1 MNNHFFSYNLIGD
14 KMKKFFSV
22 IGVISILCIS
32 FFYTEKMTTV
42 IKEYDDIMIQIKE
55 ENKNYKVEA
64 IDAIIKDNTIIP
76 GLKGKQIDE
85 DSSYSKMK
93 RYGKF
98 NNNLIVYKA
107 VNPKISLEDNF
118 DKYVIGGNPSKR
130 MVSFIFLVEK
140 NSKIDNILEIL
151 NKNRIVANFFIDGNW
166 LEDNNEK
173 VITLIENGHNIGN
186 LSYDRDYTDSSYP
199 WSDTIIKKIA
209 KQDFSYCY
217 TESEDNV
224 ALKLCSLYHNY
235 TIKPTMVI
243 KNNPLKEVQ
252 ENLNSGNIFSFV
264 INNSVEKELPT
275 IIKYI
280 ESKGF
285 SIETLSNH
293 LAE

>member
-1 MNNHFFSYNLIGD
+1 
-14 KMKKFFSV
+14 MKKFFSV

-151 NKNRIVANFFIDGNW
+151 NKNKIAANFFIDGNW

-173 VITLIENGHNIGN
+173 AITLIENGHNIGN

-252 ENLNSGNIFSFV
+252 ENLNPGNIFSFV

>member
-1 MNNHFFSYNLIGD
+1 
-14 KMKKFFSV
+14 MKKFFSV

-151 NKNRIVANFFIDGNW
+151 NKNKIAANFFIDGNW

-173 VITLIENGHNIGN
+173 AITLIENGHNIGN
-186 LSYDRDYTDSSYP
+186 LSYDRDYTDISYT

-252 ENLNSGNIFSFV
+252 ENLNPGNIFSFV